1 MKLNGNFVLRDIA
14 GESMLIPVGEAS
26 GKVNGIITL
35 NESGVVIW
43 NALNEKCDKDYA
55 VSKLTEEFDVDD
67 DTAKADVDA
76 FISRIAELGLIE
88 L

>member
-43 NALNEKCDKDYA
+43 NALNEKCDKNHA

>member
-43 NALNEKCDKDYA
+43 NALNEKCDKD
-55 VSKLTEEFDVDD
+55 
-67 DTAKADVDA
+67 
-76 FISRIAELGLIE
+76 
-88 L
+88 

>member
-14 GESMLIPVGEAS
+14 GESMLIPVGESS

-55 VSKLTEEFDVDD
+55 VLKLTEEFDVDD
-67 DTAKADVDA
+67 DTAKVDIDA
-76 FISRIAELGLIE
+76 FIAKISELGLIE